1 MDRKGAGGAGKAPRR
16 RTPKAAAAKSGSGKS
31 ASPRRPATPMAAG
44 AWGRA
49 FRTGLITTAIAL
61 VAALP
66 ASLLAGHAPSW
77 RSLQVICLQALPLLP
92 GIALAW
98 WLLEALRARFPSPP
112 LAFWLGLAFLG
123 TIGVMLV
130 APGIVFAVLQRS
142 AAFAEDHDGDMGLV
156 HHIFGIGSALY
167 LWATT
172 AFRLWWPYGL
182 ALPVTVTVLAW
193 RAFRR
198 LA

>member
-1 MDRKGAGGAGKAPRR
+1 MDRKGSAAGAGKTPRKR
-16 RTPKAAAAKSGSGKS
+16 AAKPAAKPD
-31 ASPRRPATPMAAG
+31 ATPRRPATPPPAG
-44 AWGRA
+44 VWGRA
-49 FRTGLITTAIAL
+49 LRAGLITTAIAL

-98 WLLEALRARFPSPP
+98 WLLEALRARFPGPP
-112 LAFWLGLAFLG
+112 LAFWLGLAFVG
-123 TIGVMLV
+123 TLGVMLV
-130 APGIVFAVLQRS
+130 APGLVFAVLQRS
-142 AAFAEDHDGDMGLV
+142 AAFAEDHEGEMGV
-156 HHIFGIGSALY
+156 IHHLFGIGSALY

-172 AFRLWWPYGL
+172 AFRLWWPFGI
-182 ALPVTVTVLAW
+182 ALPVVVTALAW

-198 LA
+198 PA

>member
-1 MDRKGAGGAGKAPRR
+1 MDRKGAGGAGKTPRKR
-16 RTPKAAAAKSGSGKS
+16 APKAGAAKPSPGKS
-31 ASPRRPATPMAAG
+31 ASPRRPAAPMAAG
-44 AWGRA
+44 VWSRA
-49 FRTGLITTAIAL
+49 LRAGLITTAIAL

-98 WLLEALRARFPSPP
+98 WLLEALRARFPAPP
-112 LAFWLGLAFLG
+112 LAFWLGLTFLG
-123 TIGVMLV
+123 TLGVMLV

-142 AAFAEDHDGDMGLV
+142 AALLEDVDGDVGAL
-156 HHIFGIGSALY
+156 HHLLGIGSALY

-182 ALPVTVTVLAW
+182 ALPVTVTLLAW

-198 LA
+198 PA

>member
-1 MDRKGAGGAGKAPRR
+1 MDRKGSAGAGKAPRKR
-16 RTPKAAAAKSGSGKS
+16 AAKSAASKS
-31 ASPRRPATPMAAG
+31 TAPRRPTTPPPPG
-44 AWGRA
+44 VWPRA
-49 FRTGLITTAIAL
+49 LRAGLIATAIAL

-98 WLLEALRARFPSPP
+98 WLLEVLRARFPGPP
-112 LAFWLGLAFLG
+112 LAFWLGLAFVG
-123 TIGVMLV
+123 TLGVMLI
-130 APGIVFAVLQRS
+130 APGVVFAILQRS
-142 AAFAEDHDGDMGLV
+142 AAFAEDHQGDTGLL
-156 HHIFGIGSALY
+156 HHILGIGSALY

-198 LA
+198 PA